1 MITYRFAQLPDA
13 QVIAALHTQSWRQ
26 TYRGILRD
34 EYLDGNI
41 GEDRFGVWHK
51 RLASPAGS
59 QRILIAEEDG
69 QLRGFICLY
78 LDEDPQLG
86 TLIDNLH
93 VSQAVKGQGIG
104 VGLMREAARLVI
116 PEANHPG
123 FHLVVYEA
131 NEPAIQFY
139 NRVGGTNLRR
149 EQYETP
155 GGGGEATILRYIW
168 KTAADL
174 R

>member
-13 QVIAALHTQSWRQ
+13 QAIAALHTQSWRQ

-34 EYLDGNI
+34 DYLDGNI
-41 GEDRFGVWHK
+41 SEDRFAVWHK
-51 RLASPAGS
+51 RLATPATN
-59 QRILIAEEDG
+59 QRILVAEEDG

-78 LDEDPQLG
+78 LDEDPELG

-93 VSQAVKGQGIG
+93 VSRAAKGRGIG
-104 VGLMREAARLVI
+104 LGLMREAARRVI

-131 NEPAIQFY
+131 NGPAIQFY
-139 NRVGGTNLRR
+139 NRVGGMNLRP

-155 GGGGEATILRYIW
+155 GDGSTAIILRYVW
-168 KTAADL
+168 KTADDL

>member
-1 MITYRFAQLPDA
+1 MITYRFAQLTDA
-13 QVIAALHTQSWRQ
+13 DSIAALHTQSWRQ

-34 EYLDGNI
+34 DYLDGNI
-41 GEDRFGVWHK
+41 GEDRFEVWQK
-51 RLASPAGS
+51 RLANPAGN

-78 LDEDPQLG
+78 LDEDLKLG

-93 VSQAVKGQGIG
+93 VGQAAKGQGIG

-116 PEANHPG
+116 PQASHPG

-131 NEPAIQFY
+131 NSPAIQFY
-139 NRVGGTNLRR
+139 DRVGGTNIRSEL
-149 EQYETP
+149 YETP
-155 GGGGEATILRYIW
+155 GGGKATILRYAW
-168 KTAADL
+168 KTADDL